1 MSIDDFMVLTNYLKF
16 YDYILSFAGNVVIRE
31 KSTIFA

>member
-16 YDYILSFAGNVVIRE
+16 YDYILSFAANVVIRE